1 MKHLSRTLLTLLFV
15 ILTPSILDAQRNCV
29 KGKPCGRSCIA
40 RDKVCRIGTPTTTTP
55 RAPAAAAP
63 SVSHP

>member
-1 MKHLSRTLLTLLFV
+1 MNHLSRMLLTLLFM

-40 RDKVCRIGTPTTTTP
+40 RD
-55 RAPAAAAP
+55 
-63 SVSHP
+63 